1 MSLEI
6 RVLLCHILLTVDI
19 VVEQI
24 LIELEV
30 MNQLIVIK
38 QLEGEAIE

>member
-1 MSLEI
+1 MPYSFDCGY
-6 RVLLCHILLTVDI
+6 RSWA
-19 VVEQI
+19 I